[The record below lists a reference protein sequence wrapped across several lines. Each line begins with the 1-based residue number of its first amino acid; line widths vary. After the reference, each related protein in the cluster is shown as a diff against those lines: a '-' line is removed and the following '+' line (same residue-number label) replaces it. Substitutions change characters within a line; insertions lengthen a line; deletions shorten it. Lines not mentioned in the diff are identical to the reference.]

1 MKTLHAK
8 SPCCR
13 RKIYR
18 FGNRRRQCAICKKT
32 WRIRKKKVGRK
43 QIRVHPSIELTVLE
57 RRESLRHKAKRCN
70 KGRELIRRRHER
82 NLDILLRKLPKSVAP
97 RGSLIAVIDGL
108 AIRLNKQHFTL
119 YQILLRS
126 VKERH
131 AIPMEPVILSGW
143 EHKDKWDYTFKSLPV
158 SVQKR
163 IKAVVSDG
171 IVGIEPLIQR
181 KGWII
186 QRCHFHLLKM
196 LQSLR
201 GKRWSTVTHKFLREE
216 IYQSVLK
223 ALATADKQEAERL
236 LEQIKLLVKRPECPK
251 WINLRVG
258 GFIMRYSAF
267 RAYRDYPELNLPT
280 TTNSTECVFNK
291 LTETIRLTRGFS
303 SSQSFEKWVKVQI
316 RNMKSIKCNGNN
328 YQPK

>member
-13 RKIYR
+13 GKVYR

-70 KGRELIRRRHER
+70 KDRELIRRRHER
-82 NLDILLRKLPKSVAP
+82 NLDILLRKLPKPVVP

-108 AIRLNKQHFTL
+108 AIRLNKQRFTL

-126 VKERH
+126 VKGTR

-143 EHKDKWDYTFKSLPV
+143 ERIDQWDYTFRSLPTLA
-158 SVQKR
+158 QKR
-163 IKAVVSDG
+163 IQAVVSDG
-171 IVGIEPLIQR
+171 LTGVEALAR
-181 KGWII
+181 EKGWVM
-186 QRCHFHLLKM
+186 QRCHFHLLAK

-201 GKRWSTVTHKFLREE
+201 GKRWSTVSYKVLREK
-216 IYQSVLK
+216 IYQNVK
-223 ALATADKQEAERL
+223 RTMETPDRKEAE
-236 LEQIKLLVKRPECPK
+236 KLLWETKRLIKRPECPK
-251 WINLRVG
+251 WVRLKVS
-258 GFIMRYSAF
+258 GFVKKSYAF
-267 RAYRDYPELNLPT
+267 RAYRDYPRLNLPT
-280 TTNSTECVFNK
+280 TTNSAECVFNR

-303 SSQSFEKWVKVQI
+303 SSQSFEKWIKVQI